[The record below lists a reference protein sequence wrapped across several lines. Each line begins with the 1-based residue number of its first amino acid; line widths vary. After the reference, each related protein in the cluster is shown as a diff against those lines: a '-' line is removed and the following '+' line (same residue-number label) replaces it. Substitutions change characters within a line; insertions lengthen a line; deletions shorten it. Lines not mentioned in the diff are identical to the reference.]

1 MFSIVV
7 RSNALAL
14 FVHCGIYGCL
24 SYYVHVCTVYIYIAS
39 FSASPTAVY
48 VRSTYHTYVLKARV
62 YTYKRGSCSSELAHG
77 VRAYLLLGLC
87 VGIHTQ
93 FVGIHGVRAYGV

>member
-1 MFSIVV
+1 MLWLFLSTVGSMGAFPIMYMYVQCIFISHHLVPLPPQYMF
-7 RSNALAL
+7 A
-14 FVHCGIYGCL
+14 VHII
-24 SYYVHVCTVYIYIAS
+24 HN
-39 FSASPTAVY
+39 
-48 VRSTYHTYVLKARV
+48 YVLKARV